1 MVIEDTGGVVKEESG
16 YESSER
22 RRKTINLPSHVGK
35 FSGFIPF
42 VVGGGGER
50 IGVYIEKK
58 RKEEGKEG
66 SVYIKQKER
75 KR

>member
-50 IGVYIEKK
+50 IGVYIEEKGKK
-58 RKEEGKEG
+58 RG
-66 SVYIKQKER
+66 R
-75 KR
+75 KRKRVY